1 MRETR
6 RVARVVGVCAA
17 ALTVALATSGAAQ
30 AADGVLF
37 IDRAPIHDPSGCYP
51 LGDFAPSA
59 VANFADETAF
69 VWSGPHCDGRV
80 TGFVLPGQAVHPA
93 PGMSLFIQ

>member
-6 RVARVVGVCAA
+6 RVARVLGACAA
-17 ALTVALATSGAAQ
+17 ALTLGLAVPGTAQ

-51 LGDFAPSA
+51 LGDFVPSE
-59 VANFADETAF
+59 VANFTDGTAS

-80 TGFVLPGQAVHPA
+80 TGSVLPGQVLRPA
-93 PGMSLFIQ
+93 PGMSLSIR

>member
-6 RVARVVGVCAA
+6 RVARVLGACAA
-17 ALTVALATSGAAQ
+17 ALTLALAAPGTAQ

-37 IDRAPIHDPSGCYP
+37 IDRSPVHDPSGCYP
-51 LGDFAPSA
+51 LGDFVPSE
-59 VANFADETAF
+59 VANFTNETAF

-80 TGFVLPGQAVHPA
+80 TGAVLPGQLVRPA
-93 PGMSLFIQ
+93 PGMSLFIL

>member
-6 RVARVVGVCAA
+6 RVARVLGACAA
-17 ALTVALATSGAAQ
+17 ALTLALAAPGTAQ

-37 IDRAPIHDPSGCYP
+37 IDRAAIHDPSGCYP
-51 LGDFAPSA
+51 LGDFVPSE
-59 VANFADETAF
+59 VANFTNETAY
-69 VWSGPHCDGRV
+69 VWSGPHCDGHV
-80 TGFVLPGQAVHPA
+80 TRSVLPGQLLHPA

>member
-6 RVARVVGVCAA
+6 RVARVLGACAA
-17 ALTVALATSGAAQ
+17 ALTLALAAPGTAQ

-51 LGDFAPSA
+51 LGDFVPSE
-59 VANFADETAF
+59 VANFTNGTAY
-69 VWSGPHCDGRV
+69 VWSGPHCDGQV
-80 TGFVLPGQAVHPA
+80 TGSILPGQLLHPA
-93 PGMSLFIQ
+93 PGMSLSIR

>member
-6 RVARVVGVCAA
+6 HAARVLGACAA
-17 ALTVALATSGAAQ
+17 ALTLALAAPGTAQ

-37 IDRAPIHDPSGCYP
+37 IDRSPVHDPSGCYP
-51 LGDFAPSA
+51 LGDFVPSE
-59 VANFADETAF
+59 VANLTNETAF
-69 VWSGPHCDGRV
+69 VWSGPHCNGQV
-80 TGFVLPGQAVHPA
+80 TGAVLPGELVRPA